1 MLHTCIAAN
10 KPNRREREARKMLLK
25 EAHDTAAVRRVRGK
39 RVTSRHVP
47 IRNVAVVVNKGFM
60 FTLISRPLPPSVLHT
75 STTANGPDHAAP
87 QAV

>member
-10 KPNRREREARKMLLK
+10 KPNRREREARKILLK

-47 IRNVAVVVNKGFM
+47 IRNVAGVVKRLARLVSRRQQGFH
-60 FTLISRPLPPSVLHT
+60 VHT
-75 STTANGPDHAAP
+75 YF
-87 QAV
+87 